1 MLRLLA
7 PRPLTA
13 RPFSSALRVLQQPAF
28 DPTLLDAA
36 SALGA
41 RAGTD
46 PALHAAS
53 MLSPREDAF
62 RSRLTGVRAGRTVA
76 VFNGNTSQ
84 ALQRQ
89 NVLLRSAR
97 VAQDRREQRFHLKP
111 GKAKEQQRSRKHRRE
126 FMRAFKDMI
135 EVVKDAK
142 RKGY

>member
-13 RPFSSALRVLQQPAF
+13 RPFSSALRALQQPAF

-36 SALGA
+36 SAVGA
-41 RAGTD
+41 RAGD

-62 RSRLTGVRAGRTVA
+62 RSRLTGVRAGRTVS

-89 NVLLRSAR
+89 NMLLRSAR
-97 VAQDRREQRFHLKP
+97 IAQDRREQRFYLKP
-111 GKAKEQQRSRKHRRE
+111 GKVKEQQRSRKHRRE
-126 FMRAFKDMI
+126 FMRAFKGLI